1 MSSELRVNIL
11 RGSTANGNITIQGEG
26 TSNLGGATMQLQQ
39 GLVKSWATTADN
51 SSIDDSLNVSTT
63 ADTDE
68 KRKKLALTNP
78 YSSTTTICCTTSG
91 QNTTT
96 LNGSGNFNRHAQAV
110 RGDST
115 SEIFLQSLSMT
126 ALIDVNISQV
136 QATGDLA

>member
-63 ADTDE
+63 ADTDAG
-68 KRKKLALTNP
+68 RQKLALTNP